1 VTFAAPLIQR
11 KDDTEEV
18 ISERLRNYERQTLP
32 LVDYYRRQGRL
43 HEVIGEIPVEKVTAE
58 LTSLI
63 DRLRATN
70 D

>member
-1 VTFAAPLIQR
+1 MTFAAPLIQR